1 MKSILCIMILG
12 ISLISAATLDDF
24 KWKKRILV
32 VTRSNAGLEKILKAD
47 QPGLGERDLE
57 VFVLEGK
64 PEVGKS
70 PEPALAKELRTRL
83 KVNDEIAEVL
93 LLGKDGRTTLRWKV
107 ADFTTAKLFAAIDSM
122 PMRKQEMKRQ

>member
-1 MKSILCIMILG
+1 MKSVLCLMMLG
-12 ISLISAATLDDF
+12 VSLISAETLDDF

-32 VTRSNAGLEKILKAD
+32 VTRSNAELEQVLKAD
-47 QPGLGERDLE
+47 HSGLGERDLE
-57 VFVLEGK
+57 VFVLDGE

-93 LLGKDGRTTLRWKV
+93 LLGKDGRTTLRWKL
-107 ADFTTAKLFAAIDSM
+107 ADFTTAKLFAAIDAM